1 MNPKSRAAVVL
12 LSILA
17 GGSLPSLSVAA
28 TAAQAVP
35 CEDALK
41 ELRTAVG
48 AAKLSDADKAKVA
61 DLQTKGLERCKAD
74 DDAGA
79 DAFFADAMKLLPK

>member
-1 MNPKSRAAVVL
+1 MTTKSSAALVV

-17 GGSLPSLSVAA
+17 SASLPSVSFAV
-28 TAAQAVP
+28 TAMQPVP
-35 CEDALK
+35 CENALK

-48 AAKLSDADKAKVA
+48 GAKLNDTDKAKVA
-61 DLQTKGLERCKAD
+61 DLQAKGLERCKAD